1 MCIVI
6 DPTPQERTTLGNYSR
21 QVLAAIAL
29 MLASVSAAAQGSG
42 KDEMA
47 MEKGTRMVGGQAMYQ
62 CCWESLVA
70 GYLFAGG
77 AGSFYCSTDLCGQVV
92 GDPTRWGSYHW

>member
-1 MCIVI
+1 MCVVI

-21 QVLAAIAL
+21 QVLSAIAL
-29 MLASVSAAAQGSG
+29 MLVSVSAAAAQGSA

-62 CCWESLVA
+62 
-70 GYLFAGG
+70 
-77 AGSFYCSTDLCGQVV
+77 
-92 GDPTRWGSYHW
+92 